1 MLHGT
6 WVLEGS
12 ALLEMPPI
20 LGPLCPQGQLFS
32 QSPSI
37 STGTPDPA
45 LVAGRCPTAD
55 LADSRVANGGQV
67 GTCGEHP
74 PFWNLPL
81 TMGSASSFPGHLPS
95 RCACQVSIALPQ
107 FLPLLQGGTCHRHLS
122 GAGILSRYLLISC
135 NLVLAVAVFNRSA
148 WFYVLKGKGVLN
160 IFSAYPP
167 PHVCCPQSYT
177 KTFKLGLGGNR
188 TRAFSTCHSHGQGM
202 RPRV

>member
-1 MLHGT
+1 MQGRGRGVLHST

-12 ALLEMPPI
+12 PRLEMPPI

-37 STGTPDPA
+37 STGTPLIQLWWQGDPQPQTS
-45 LVAGRCPTAD
+45 LTAGWPT
-55 LADSRVANGGQV
+55 GGRV

-95 RCACQVSIALPQ
+95 RCAWQVSIALPQ
-107 FLPLLQGGTCHRHLS
+107 FLPLLPGGTRLWHLS
-122 GAGILSRYLLISC
+122 RAGILSRYLLISC
-135 NLVLAVAVFNRSA
+135 NLALTVAVFNQSA

-167 PHVCCPQSYT
+167 PHICYPQSYT
-177 KTFKLGLGGNR
+177 KTF
-188 TRAFSTCHSHGQGM
+188 
-202 RPRV
+202 